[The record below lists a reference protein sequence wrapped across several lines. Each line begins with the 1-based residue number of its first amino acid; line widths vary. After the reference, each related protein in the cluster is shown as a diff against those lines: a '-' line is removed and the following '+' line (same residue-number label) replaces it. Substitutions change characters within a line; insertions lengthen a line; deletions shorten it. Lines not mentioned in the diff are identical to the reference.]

1 MNRSW
6 TMLDLLTGLVL
17 VLLMA
22 LLATGVL
29 VAGVVLLA
37 VMS

>member
-29 VAGVVLLA
+29 VAGTVMFLL
-37 VMS
+37 MS